1 MAVLGGDYPIT
12 NRYVNLALL
21 LRLALLRLTV
31 VVEKP
36 QAVAAA
42 LPRRTPPTLRRDYLI
57 AWGLIGEP
65 VPRVMT
71 SGGAQKKNS

>member
-1 MAVLGGDYPIT
+1 MRP
-12 NRYVNLALL
+12 
-21 LRLALLRLTV
+21 TV
-31 VVEKP
+31 VVEKLE
-36 QAVAAA
+36 AVAPRADAPHAA
-42 LPRRTPPTLRRDYLI
+42 SQRSRRAYLI

>member
-1 MAVLGGDYPIT
+1 VNFRGRYIQLSRRAQIRLGVAFVAVVCSGAND
-12 NRYVNLALL
+12 VHAQAQK
-21 LRLALLRLTV
+21 LR
-31 VVEKP
+31 
-36 QAVAAA
+36 VAY
-42 LPRRTPPTLRRDYLI
+42 YLI